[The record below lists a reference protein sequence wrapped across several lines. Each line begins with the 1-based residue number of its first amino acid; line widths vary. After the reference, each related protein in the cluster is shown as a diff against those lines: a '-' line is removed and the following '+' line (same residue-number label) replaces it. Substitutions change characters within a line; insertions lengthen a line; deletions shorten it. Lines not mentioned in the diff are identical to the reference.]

1 MAAGLSDHVW
11 TMEELL
17 RYRVLPLTGAPAPRQ
32 PDEVGRAARRGRV
45 KAPPAEAV
53 A

>member
-1 MAAGLSDHVW
+1 
-11 TMEELL
+11 MEELL
-17 RYRVLPLTGAPAPRQ
+17 RYRVLPVTGAPTPHQ
-32 PDEVGRAARRGRV
+32 TDEVGRARAARRGRV